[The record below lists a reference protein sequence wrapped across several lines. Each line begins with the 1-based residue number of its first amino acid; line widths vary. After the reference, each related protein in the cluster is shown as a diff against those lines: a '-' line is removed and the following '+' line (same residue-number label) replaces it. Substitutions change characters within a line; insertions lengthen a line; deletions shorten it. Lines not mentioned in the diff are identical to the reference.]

1 LKGEKMSRNDVMQR
15 VLPTMKDEKT
25 KSTYPPHTTSAFGS
39 TNRPKGSTNPHTG
52 VDFNYVGCQEA
63 RVNTSHPALR
73 SPVTGVVT
81 NAGQGDYGTIAIRD
95 SDGFSHELLHT
106 HSRHVVVGDR
116 VFAGQLIGTMGNTG
130 VLKRG
135 IESGAFHVHYQLR
148 DPNGKIIDPSTHR
161 DRQGPIDPAVFLK
174 DYLDYQDTR
183 NATIGKASSNVPAG
197 GPLYGPRPAD
207 ASRSNLAAPGSSSPA
222 TGPVCILRSRAA
234 SDRAVDLPPTIPN
247 ELPLSD
253 RAPSFDDR
261 FGAWASA
268 GGSSAPLSPY
278 QQFSWPPQP
287 GKSPGI
293 VTGQAMPDYPFP
305 PQSLDGATPGLED
318 WAALRRKAADWSK

>member
-1 LKGEKMSRNDVMQR
+1 MQR
-15 VLPTMKDEKT
+15 VLPPMKDEKT
-25 KSTYPPHTTSAFGS
+25 KITYPPHPTSPFGS

-52 VDFNYVGCQEA
+52 VDFNHVGGRGA

-81 NAGQGDYGTIAIRD
+81 NAGQGDYGRIAIRD
-95 SDGFSHELLHT
+95 SDGFTHELLHT
-106 HSRHVVVGDR
+106 QSPRRCRRSR
-116 VFAGQLIGTMGNTG
+116 FAGQLIGTMGNTG

-135 IESGAFHVHYQLR
+135 IESGDFHVHYQLR
-148 DPNGKIIDPSTHR
+148 DPNGKIIDPSTHW
-161 DRQGPIDPAVFLK
+161 DRQGPIDPAPPAPVFLN
-174 DYLDYQDTR
+174 DYQDYQDTR

-197 GPLYGPRPAD
+197 GPLYGPRLAD
-207 ASRSNLAAPGSSSPA
+207 ASRSNPTAPGSSSPA
-222 TGPVCILRSRAA
+222 TGPVRILRSRAA

-278 QQFSWPPQP
+278 Q
-287 GKSPGI
+287 PGI